1 MRLYL
6 PGLTVL
12 AAAAVVVALGAQAP
26 QAPQAGS
33 GRDEEFARRQY
44 DSGVTFL
51 RNKQYT
57 EALKDFQAVV
67 DSFPH
72 TSVADD
78 ALLQIALYQLDTA
91 HNLAAARGAVDR
103 LLKEYP
109 DTDSTP
115 MAYVVDGRLTMAKGR
130 TPSDVDAALAS
141 FERVPR
147 LFPGA
152 DAVPAAG
159 FYAGETLELARR
171 PDAALTRFEQ
181 LEMEYPRSIWTA
193 RATLGEAEVLAR
205 LDRAADALEPL
216 QRTRQHFP
224 GTPEAAE
231 ALDDNTIVYRLF
243 VRPSGQPVYRF
254 TGRFIGEATAKF
266 HDVTGVVVDD
276 DGRVYLGHKQGVAV
290 FDATGKRIKTI
301 NVQDPSA
308 FFVDPGGTIFSARRN
323 SLIAEGG
330 QTVSLNTVADG
341 KTREVD
347 DIPSIA
353 LLSNGHRLVVD
364 HDAKAVQ
371 TFAADGKYLGPF
383 GSVNADRLAVDRLD
397 DVAMIDHDSKGIVIL
412 DPDGKIVSRIPAKGT
427 GYELDKPVDLTF
439 DRLGNLYVLDR
450 DKASVLVFGAK
461 NRLLTTFTVRDK
473 APGAFERAAALAVD
487 AAGRL
492 YIFDERSQ
500 QIQVYQ

>member
-1 MRLYL
+1 MRRHI
-6 PGLTVL
+6 PGLTTL
-12 AAAAVVVALGAQAP
+12 AAAAVVVTLGAQAP

-33 GRDEEFARRQY
+33 ARDEEFARRQY
-44 DSGVTFL
+44 DSGVTFM
-51 RNKQYT
+51 RNKQYA
-57 EALKDFQAVV
+57 EGLKDFQAVV

-91 HNLAAARGAVDR
+91 HNPGAARGEVDR

-115 MAYVVDGRLTMAKGR
+115 MAYVLDGRLTMAKGR
-130 TPSDVDAALAS
+130 TPGEVDAALAA

-147 LFPGA
+147 LFPGS

-171 PDAALTRFEQ
+171 SDEALTRFER

-193 RATLGEAEVLAR
+193 RGALGEAEALAR
-205 LDRAADALEPL
+205 LDRAPEALDDL
-216 QRTRQHFP
+216 QRVRQRFP
-224 GTPEAAE
+224 RTPEAAE
-231 ALDDNTIVYRLF
+231 ALDDNTIIYRLF

-276 DGRVYLGHKQGVAV
+276 DGHVYLGHKQGVAV
-290 FDATGKRIKTI
+290 FDAAGKRIKTVT
-301 NVQDPSA
+301 VQDPSA
-308 FFVDPGGTIFSARRN
+308 FFVDPGGTIFSVRHS
-323 SLIAEGG
+323 SLIADGG
-330 QTVSLNTVADG
+330 QTVALNTVADG
-341 KTREVD
+341 KTHEVD

-353 LLSNGHRLVVD
+353 MLSNGHRLLVD
-364 HDAKAVQ
+364 HDGKAVQ
-371 TFAADGKYLGPF
+371 MFAADGTYLGPF
-383 GSVNADRLAVDRLD
+383 GSVNADRLAIDRLD
-397 DVAMIDHDSKGIVIL
+397 DVAMIDHESKGIVIV
-412 DPDGKIVSRIPAKGT
+412 DPDGKTISRIPAKGT

-461 NRLLTTFTVRDK
+461 NRLLTTFTVTDK
-473 APGAFERAAALAVD
+473 TPGAFERAAALAVD
-487 AAGRL
+487 PAGRL